1 MSLLSK
7 LLEKRGIE
15 KEEDLSAEEK
25 AVFDGYKRVLSGE
38 TVKVEDIKTFCESQI
53 RVIESLCDGKTPLTI
68 LQQACLHVYFNILKA
83 IQAPE
88 AEREALERH
97 LTQLISSNETN

>member
-7 LLEKRGIE
+7 VLEKNGIE
-15 KEEDLSAEEK
+15 KEEDLSPEEK

-38 TVKVEDIKTFCESQI
+38 TVSVESIKEFCQQQI
-53 RVIESLCDGKTPLTI
+53 RVIEGSCNGKDPLTL
-68 LQQACLHVYFNILKA
+68 LQQACIHVYLNILKA
-83 IQAPE
+83 IEAPE

-97 LTQLISSNETN
+97 LTQLISAA